1 MYSLFQQRQHAD
13 VLMLVPVWFMC
24 LFSLALA
31 PWHGTWREALLIGL
45 PLALVAS
52 LVVYLFKGR
61 LLSRCSIALCFMLYA
76 ALVIHQAHGMI
87 EMHFSIFVLLA
98 FLVYYRDWLPIV
110 IAAAVIAVHHL
121 SFHVLQHQGFPV
133 FVFSH
138 ADHGLGIV
146 ALHAMFVVCQSA
158 FQCWLAVRLK
168 REAVQTEEAA
178 VFMGKLA
185 QTGEG
190 IDLRFRK
197 ADARS
202 ELAIGLNGFMAA
214 LHQLVARTDGVAAY
228 IHQEVDELSR
238 RAQGLEA
245 ILLEQKDGV
254 RVAQAA
260 VADSSQSIA
269 AVADRTTEAM
279 QFSTSSAG
287 RAQQGQ
293 ELIEHSLQT
302 SSQLEQ
308 AIAAADQHVGN
319 LTAQTGD
326 IRSILELIRGVAR
339 QTNLLALN
347 ASIEAA
353 RAGEHGRG
361 FAVVADEVRLLSDQ
375 TEDYAQRIEQ
385 TIQQLG
391 VTADEAAS
399 SMGCSREYC
408 QQAVSRFQQLGEL
421 LNGFA
426 DDIGVINQ
434 LSGQIARATSD
445 QVLIAEQVQRTVTG
459 IEGNLQLT
467 EQTAH
472 AVSEVSRA
480 LSEHA
485 RQLEESVRKF
495 IV

>member
-13 VLMLVPVWFMC
+13 ALMLVPVWFMW

-31 PWHGTWREALLIGL
+31 PWHDTWWEALVIGL
-45 PLALVAS
+45 PLALAAS
-52 LVVYLFKGR
+52 LAVHLFKGR

-110 IAAAVIAVHHL
+110 IAAVAIAVHHL
-121 SFHVLQHQGFPV
+121 GFHVLQHKGFPV

-138 ADHGLGIV
+138 EDHGFGIV

-178 VFMGKLA
+178 AFMGNLA
-185 QTGEG
+185 QAGEG

-197 ADARS
+197 TDARS
-202 ELAIGLNGFMAA
+202 EIAIGLNEFMAA
-214 LHQLVARTDGVAAY
+214 LHHLVSRTDGAAAHIHEEVA
-228 IHQEVDELSR
+228 ELSR
-238 RAQGLEA
+238 RAKGLEA
-245 ILLEQKDGV
+245 ILLEQEGGV
-254 RVAQAA
+254 QAAQAA
-260 VADSSQSIA
+260 VADSSQSIT
-269 AVADRTTEAM
+269 AVADKADEAM

-287 RAQQGQ
+287 RARQGQ
-293 ELIEHSLQT
+293 ELIEQSLLT
-302 SSQLEQ
+302 SSQLEE
-308 AIAAADQHVGN
+308 AIGAAARHVES
-319 LTAQTGD
+319 LTAQSDD
-326 IRSILELIRGVAR
+326 IHSILELIRGVAR

-385 TIQQLG
+385 TIQLLG
-391 VTADEAAS
+391 VTADEAAT
-399 SMGCSREYC
+399 SMGNSREHS

-426 DDIGVINQ
+426 DDIGVINR
-434 LSGQIARATSD
+434 LSGQIARATSE
-445 QVLIAEQVQRTVTG
+445 QVLIAEQVQQAVSG

-472 AVSEVSRA
+472 AVTEVSSA

-485 RQLEESVRKF
+485 RQLEESVCKF
-495 IV
+495 AV